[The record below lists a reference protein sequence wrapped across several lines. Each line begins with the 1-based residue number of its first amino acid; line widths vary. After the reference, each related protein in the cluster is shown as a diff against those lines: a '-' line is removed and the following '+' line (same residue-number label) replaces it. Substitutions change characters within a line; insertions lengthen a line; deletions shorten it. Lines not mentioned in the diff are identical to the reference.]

1 MKYALAN
8 IVFPSVEITKNHS
21 TLLKKYTYTF

>member
-8 IVFPSVEITKNHS
+8 IFPSVEITKNHS